1 MFIVNIGLLYFM
13 YEWYNLTVKYRGD
26 WGTLGL
32 QHIETGLFNR
42 NYCDLFASWSMV
54 PKPKN
59 FHFPPCLNL
68 GSFFYMKITFLGWS
82 ISVSIDHV
90 ILDFPMILVVSYTC
104 AITLSLMYNGLLQ
117 IHPTQNLW
125 IISEMRSVRVSQ
137 SAPKLSQ
144 GAPSL
149 S

>member
-1 MFIVNIGLLYFM
+1 MFIVNIGLLYIM
-13 YEWYNLTVKYRGD
+13 YELYNLTAKYWVD

-42 NYCDLFASWSMV
+42 NYCDLFASCRSMV
-54 PKPKN
+54 LKLTN

-68 GSFFYMKITFLGWS
+68 GPFFYMKITFLGCS

-90 ILDFPMILVVSYTC
+90 ILNFLLILVVSYTC

-117 IHPTQNLW
+117 IHPTQ
-125 IISEMRSVRVSQ
+125 
-137 SAPKLSQ
+137 KL
-144 GAPSL
+144 
-149 S
+149 